1 MEITFMPRRKASNMN
16 FLERFK
22 GKVNKVDRYG
32 VIHAVL
38 DGRSLQYH
46 SLENHRANISTINQS
61 HSNSRTLEK
70 HPSNSSSRAKNRVDT
85 SIQIPAFKLAPK
97 SRLSKG

>member
-1 MEITFMPRRKASNMN
+1 MPRRKASNMN

-46 SLENHRANISTINQS
+46 SLENHRTNISIRDQS
-61 HSNSRTLEK
+61 HSNSRTKEK
-70 HPSNSSSRAKNRVDT
+70 HPSNSSSRTKSRVDT